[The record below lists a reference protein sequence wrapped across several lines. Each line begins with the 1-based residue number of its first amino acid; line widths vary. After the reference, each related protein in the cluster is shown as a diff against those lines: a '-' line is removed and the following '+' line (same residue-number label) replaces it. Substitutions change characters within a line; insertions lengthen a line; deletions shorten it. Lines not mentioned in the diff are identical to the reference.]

1 MEVRKLINIDCLKGM
16 AGLPPASIN
25 LIYTDPPYN
34 MNSRYQIDSVTGHY
48 YFKGKGQDFM
58 NKWEAMDGKW
68 WQKYFEEAYRILKY
82 GGFVIM
88 HNIDRQSDL
97 WSYYAR
103 KAGFMPTQKLY
114 WLFISNFP
122 KATDVALM
130 IDKKL
135 KVERKKVGEDKQ
147 YISAGTGVYNW
158 NNPEIAL
165 KQREVLTDM
174 RGGKYMKDEERSSRP
189 KLVRDITVATS
200 ELAIKYDGY
209 KYGQACLK
217 QILEEILVFWKEPK
231 ISVIDDIFALEKKHA
246 TDIHPSIFNIKDTR
260 VKPSKNNKLERF
272 TPQLLVDKRVAPFM
286 RSHRGKSID
295 FNNLQ
300 EVMTVVEFNEEEL
313 KIPYASSEFD
323 DLYYYEPKASKS
335 EKEEGLDG
343 FQVVENRKA
352 TEGLY
357 TPEGKD
363 KWATKSKNPHPT
375 AKPLALCKWV
385 LTLFKPPVPIVVLDT
400 FAGQGSIPRACEE
413 MNIDWIA
420 FELNPEFYKV
430 AEAKIK
436 SAKLTLF

>member
-1 MEVRKLINIDCLKGM
+1 MELRKLQNIDCLKGM
-16 AGLPPASIN
+16 AGLPSASIN
-25 LIYTDPPYN
+25 ILYTDPPYN
-34 MNSRYQIDSVTGHY
+34 MNSKYEIDPVTGHY
-48 YFKGKGQDFM
+48 KFKGKGQDFM
-58 NKWEAMDGKW
+58 NKWEATDGKW
-68 WQKYFEEAYRILKY
+68 WEKYFKEAYRILKY

-97 WSYYAR
+97 WIYYAR

-135 KVERKKVGEDKQ
+135 KVERKKVGEDMQ

-158 NNPEIAL
+158 NNPEIAK

-174 RGGKYMKDEERSSRP
+174 RGGKMMASEREGKP
-189 KLVRDITVATS
+189 KLIRDITVATS
-200 ELAIKYDGY
+200 DLAIKYDGY

-231 ISVIDDIFALEKKHA
+231 VSVIDDILALENKGA
-246 TDIHPSIFNIKDTR
+246 TNIHPAIFNIKDTR
-260 VKPSKNNKLERF
+260 VKPSKKSTELERF
-272 TPQLLVDKRVAPFM
+272 TPQLIVDKRLAPFM
-286 RSHRGKSID
+286 RSHRGKVMD
-295 FNNLQ
+295 NNNLQ
-300 EVMTVVEFNEEEL
+300 EVMVTVEYDKDEL
-313 KIPYASSEFD
+313 NIPYFSEEFD
-323 DLYYYEPKASKS
+323 DLYYYEPKASKA
-335 EKEEGLDG
+335 EKEDGLDG
-343 FQVVENRKA
+343 FAVVENRKA

-420 FELNPEFYKV
+420 FELNPEFAKV